1 MNFVWRQL
9 GLCVF
14 RCAEPSVVRT
24 FLSLFQEDSGLDMV
38 TLLPVMSGYIDSSV
52 ITTGIFCIVFAI
64 LFFVVIFKIIMH
76 FFKISKNL
84 QKIADSSA
92 NQDAAKYEEIK
103 KLKALLDQGVITQ
116 EEFEAKKKQ
125 LLGL

>member
-1 MNFVWRQL
+1 M
-9 GLCVF
+9 
-14 RCAEPSVVRT
+14 
-24 FLSLFQEDSGLDMV
+24 DMV